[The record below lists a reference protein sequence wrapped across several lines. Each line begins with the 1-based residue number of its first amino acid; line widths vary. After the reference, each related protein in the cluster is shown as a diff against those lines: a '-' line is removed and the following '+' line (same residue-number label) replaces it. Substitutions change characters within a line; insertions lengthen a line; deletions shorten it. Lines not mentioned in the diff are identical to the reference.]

1 MAKGKFSGPRPY
13 REEERQIEEAFRQV
27 AGQPTRRPAG
37 AEYTPVFSPEG
48 SATMPELEREPEQP
62 RETAENPQSPAEE
75 ASTEIPE
82 TLLPEEG
89 TWELPPEES
98 FDGEE
103 DGEEAPILRLLSRVL
118 DFVDKNRKMVM
129 VGACAGI
136 LLVLLCF
143 IAAFFMGTGSD
154 PYKGKI
160 LNNVFLAGIN
170 VGGMTKAQAVE
181 AVKTAVGDAYTTQ
194 SMAVRLGGT
203 TLTLEPKDTGAK
215 LDVKAAVT
223 EAYQYGRTGTKEEKQ
238 RAFDASFTSNHTI
251 GLLPYLNLDEKYI
264 RGVLE
269 DYSKSVGSIL
279 TQPSCALEG
288 QVPEL
293 TTDVFDPETVPALT
307 LVITMGTPGINFQTD
322 KLLEEILDAYSLGIF
337 QVAWDDNDPDA
348 LPEAPD
354 LAAIQENFSL
364 EPVDDS
370 IDLKTYE
377 TIPGSFGYTFD
388 LAEAEKLLEG
398 AQYGQMLRV
407 PLSYVAPEHMG
418 EAVLYQDVL
427 GQCRTPYSDSGS
439 RLNNLRLAC
448 KALDGQL
455 LKPGQTISFKDCLGK
470 PTEEAGYEI
479 APSYTGVEPV
489 NTLGGG
495 ISQVAS
501 TLYYAS
507 LYADLEAV
515 ERQAHSLVMAYIDMG
530 MDAAVSWNGA
540 DLKLKNNGNF
550 PVKLQAAAENG
561 YVTVQILGTEERDY
575 YVEMSCSVDGT
586 YQPETEYV
594 DYPADNDKGYEDGD
608 VITGGTTGYLVR
620 TYRNKYNRQTNKLMG
635 SDYVTYS
642 RYQTVDKQV
651 VRILPEETEPPTEA
665 ETVPPETTAPTQPP
679 TEATEAATEP
689 PTTEAATE
697 ATEAATEAT
706 EAVAGATT
714 ETTTETAQ
722 ASSGDEPGE

>member
-27 AGQPTRRPAG
+27 ADQPTRKAGG
-37 AEYTPVFSPEG
+37 AEYTPVFSN
-48 SATMPELEREPEQP
+48 MPELER
-62 RETAENPQSPAEE
+62 PQ
-75 ASTEIPE
+75 
-82 TLLPEEG
+82 
-89 TWELPPEES
+89 ELPPEPQEVPQPPVPQEP
-98 FDGEE
+98 EE
-103 DGEEAPILRLLSRVL
+103 PWELPMEETPDEVPEEEADGEEAPFLRLLNRVL

-129 VGACAGI
+129 VGACAGT

-143 IAAFFMGTGSD
+143 IAAFFLGTGSD

-160 LNNVFLAGIN
+160 LNNVFLAGVN
-170 VGGMTKAQAVE
+170 VGGMTKAQAIE
-181 AVKTAVGDAYTTQ
+181 AVKTAVGDTYSSQAMT
-194 SMAVRLGGT
+194 VRLGGT
-203 TLTLEPKDTGAK
+203 TLTLEPKDTGAD

-238 RAFDASFTSNHTI
+238 RAFEASFTTNHTI
-251 GLLPYLNLDEKYI
+251 GLLPYLNLNEAYI
-264 RGVLE
+264 RQVLE

-293 TTDVFDPETVPALT
+293 ATDVFDPETAPTLT
-307 LVITMGTPGINFQTD
+307 LVITMGTPGVNFQTD

-354 LAAIQENFSL
+354 LAAIQQEFTL

-370 IDLKTYE
+370 LDLKTYE
-377 TIPGSFGYTFD
+377 TIPGSYGYAFD

-398 AQYGQMLRV
+398 AQYGRMIRV

-418 EAVLYQDVL
+418 EETLYLDVL
-427 GQCRTPYSDSGS
+427 GQCRTPYSDSGN
-439 RLNNLRLAC
+439 RLNNLRQAC
-448 KALDGQL
+448 KALDGQII
-455 LKPGQTISFKDCLGK
+455 KPGETFSFNDCLGK
-470 PTEEAGYEI
+470 PTEEAGYKT
-479 APSYTGVEPV
+479 APSYTGLETA

-495 ISQVAS
+495 ISQVSS

-515 ERQAHSLVMAYIDMG
+515 ERHAHSLVMAYIDMG

-550 PVKLQAAAENG
+550 PVKLQAVAEEG
-561 YVTVQILGTEERDY
+561 YVTIQILGTEERDY
-575 YVEMSCSVDGT
+575 YVEMSYSVDGL
-586 YQPETEYV
+586 YEPETEYV
-594 DYPADNDKGYEDGD
+594 DYPADNDSGYKDGD
-608 VITGGTTGYLVR
+608 AFRGGTTGYLVR
-620 TYRNKYNRQTNKLMG
+620 TYRNKYNRQTDKLMG

-642 RYQTVDKQV
+642 RYQTVNKQV
-651 VRILPEETEPPTEA
+651 VRILPGKTEPPTE
-665 ETVPPETTAPTQPP
+665 ETTEATEPTTQPTEATTEATETTEATTEATEASTEAT
-679 TEATEAATEP
+679 TEATEAA
-689 PTTEAATE
+689 
-697 ATEAATEAT
+697 
-706 EAVAGATT
+706 
-714 ETTTETAQ
+714 
-722 ASSGDEPGE
+722 SGDEPTE

>member
-27 AGQPTRRPAG
+27 AEKPDRKSAG
-37 AEYTPVFSPEG
+37 AEYTPAFP
-48 SATMPELEREPEQP
+48 TMPELER
-62 RETAENPQSPAEE
+62 PQ
-75 ASTEIPE
+75 
-82 TLLPEEG
+82 
-89 TWELPPEES
+89 ELPPEPQETPQPPLPQEPEGQWELP
-98 FDGEE
+98 DEETPGEAPE
-103 DGEEAPILRLLSRVL
+103 EEADGEEAPFLRLLNRVL

-129 VGACAGI
+129 VGACAGT

-160 LNNVFLAGIN
+160 LNNVFLAGVN
-170 VGGMTKAQAVE
+170 VGGMTKAQAME
-181 AVKTAVGDAYTTQ
+181 AVKTAVGDPYSSQAMT
-194 SMAVRLGGT
+194 VRLGGT

-238 RAFDASFTSNHTI
+238 RALEASFATNHTI
-251 GLLPYLNLDEKYI
+251 GLLPYLNLNEVYI
-264 RGVLE
+264 QGVLE

-293 TTDVFDPETVPALT
+293 ATDVFDPETAPALT
-307 LVITMGTPGINFQTD
+307 LVLTMGTPGVNFQTD
-322 KLLEEILDAYSLGIF
+322 KLLEEILDAYSLGVF

-348 LPEAPD
+348 LPETPD
-354 LAAIQENFSL
+354 LVAIQQEFTL

-370 IDLKTYE
+370 LDLKTYE

-388 LAEAEKLLEG
+388 LEEAEKLLEG
-398 AQYGQMLRV
+398 AQYGQIIRI
-407 PLSYVAPEHMG
+407 PLAYVAPERMG
-418 EAVLYQDVL
+418 EEALYQDVL
-427 GQCRTPYSDSGS
+427 GQCRTPYSDSGN
-439 RLNNLRLAC
+439 RLNNLRQAC
-448 KALDGQL
+448 KALDGQII
-455 LKPGQTISFKDCLGK
+455 KPGEVFSFNDCLGK
-470 PTEEAGYEI
+470 PTEAAGYKT
-479 APSYTGVEPV
+479 APSYTGLEAA
-489 NTLGGG
+489 NSLGGG
-495 ISQVAS
+495 ISQVSS

-515 ERQAHSLVMAYIDMG
+515 ERHAHSLVMAYIDIG

-550 PVKLQAAAENG
+550 PVKLQAVAEEG
-561 YVTVQILGTEERDY
+561 YVTIQILGTEERDY
-575 YVEMSCSVDGT
+575 YVEMSYSVDGL
-586 YQPETEYV
+586 YEPETAYV
-594 DYPADNDKGYEDGD
+594 DYPADNEKGYKDGD
-608 VITGGTTGYLVR
+608 VLHGGTTGYLVR

-651 VRILPEETEPPTEA
+651 VRILPEETEPPTEEA
-665 ETVPPETTAPTQPP
+665 
-679 TEATEAATEP
+679 TEATE
-689 PTTEAATE
+689 PTTKPTEAATE
-697 ATEAATEAT
+697 ATEATTEATEAT
-706 EAVAGATT
+706 ESTTEATEATT
-714 ETTTETAQ
+714 ETTQPDT
-722 ASSGDEPGE
+722 SGDEPAE